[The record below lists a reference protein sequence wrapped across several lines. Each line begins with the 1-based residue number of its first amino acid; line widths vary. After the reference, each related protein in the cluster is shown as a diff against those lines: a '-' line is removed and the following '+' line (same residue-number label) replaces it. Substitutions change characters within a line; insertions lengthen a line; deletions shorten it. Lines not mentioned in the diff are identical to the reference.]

1 MKVFVVTLR
10 VVNGKE
16 VFDYLEHVASSKERA
31 NEFIDDRL
39 LYRAAC
45 GYNVT
50 KDCSNVPNMVALF
63 SNGSSSG
70 AFYIYEKEIDKR

>member
-10 VVNGKE
+10 VVDGQQ
-16 VFDYLEHVASSKERA
+16 VSDYVEHVASSREKAEK
-31 NEFIDDRL
+31 FIHDRL

-50 KDCSNVPNMVALF
+50 RNCPKIPNMVALV

-70 AFYIYEKEIDKR
+70 AYYIYEKELDE